1 MFKHGHEWSDN
12 HRQFRLEPKSHD
24 GEDGEHSGNY
34 PLLETLHGWLTPPF
48 TVANTIC
55 LASFVCSNC

>member
-1 MFKHGHEWSDN
+1 MFKHGHKWSDN

-34 PLLETLHGWLTPPF
+34 PLLETLYGWLTPF
-48 TVANTIC
+48 HCREHHLSGKFCVFHC
-55 LASFVCSNC
+55 